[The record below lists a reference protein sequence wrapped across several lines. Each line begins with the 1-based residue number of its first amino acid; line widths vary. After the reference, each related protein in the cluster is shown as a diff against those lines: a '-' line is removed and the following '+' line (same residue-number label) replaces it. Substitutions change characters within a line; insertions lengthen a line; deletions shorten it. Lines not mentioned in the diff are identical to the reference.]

1 MLLGLYTC
9 ILETNSRLILPEDFR
24 DEYKNGLYLTQG
36 FDQNIMVLTRSA
48 FEVIYK
54 RITSF
59 NLADPVA
66 RLLFRMLLGSVHIME
81 LEPNGGIRIPEK
93 LKEFAVL
100 EQAVVVVGQGD
111 FAELWSLK
119 EWNKQEERLRE
130 VTADRFSTLHI
141 STQSIRSEHGGSL

>member
-9 ILETNSRLILPEDFR
+9 ILENDNRLILPDDFR
-24 DEYKNGLYLTQG
+24 SEYKDGIYLTQG
-36 FDQNIMVLTRSA
+36 FDRNIMVLTRSA
-48 FEVIYK
+48 FEVLYK

-66 RLLFRMLLGSVHIME
+66 RLLFRMLLGSIHIME
-81 LEPNGGIRIPEK
+81 LESNGGIRIPEK

-100 EQAVVVVGQGD
+100 GQTAIAVGQGD
-111 FAELWSLK
+111 FMELWSLK